1 MDPEVTTPAG
11 HGRLM
16 LARRTAFDL
25 LDDWGIPDADTHA
38 TQLIDAL
45 QAAGWGPPRDITHGP
60 GRGSYSTPAGRAAA
74 RAEYDRIR
82 AERRLATS
90 TTDGHSDQQPST
102 VTTDAPAFPG
112 ANR

>member
-1 MDPEVTTPAG
+1 VTTPAG
-11 HGRLM
+11 HARLM

-25 LDDWGIPDADTHA
+25 LDDWGLPDADTRA

-74 RAEYDRIR
+74 RELFARNR
-82 AERRLATS
+82 AERQAAMS
-90 TTDGHSDQQPST
+90 TTSGQAAQQRAT
-102 VTTDAPAFPG
+102 VNETTPPG
-112 ANR
+112 AHP